1 MIVLRALAVD
11 GWFCVEVRPS
21 QILPGSAAAV
31 AADTKRR
38 RGDTRWQVVKTRLQ
52 VQGEMV
58 ASNAAAK
65 RYSGLLDALV
75 T

>member
-1 MIVLRALAVD
+1 MT
-11 GWFCVEVRPS
+11 G
-21 QILPGSAAAV
+21 GSASSMAALFTNPGAAAG
-31 AADTKRR
+31 AADAKRR

-75 T
+75 